1 MKYNKDNF
9 DDSAA
14 LAFIGMFGIAVCV
27 IVMLIRSW
35 FGIG

>member
-14 LAFIGMFGIAVCV
+14 LAFIGMIGALVCL
-27 IVMLIRSW
+27 IVAAAWTLFS
-35 FGIG
+35 